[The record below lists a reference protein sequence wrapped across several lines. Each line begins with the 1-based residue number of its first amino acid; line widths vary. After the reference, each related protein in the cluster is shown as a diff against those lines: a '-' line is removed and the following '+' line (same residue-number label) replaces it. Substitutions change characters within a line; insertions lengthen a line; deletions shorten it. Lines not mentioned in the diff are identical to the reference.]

1 MARSDAL
8 LRLHKA
14 LMARRAELRKRLGME
29 LEGMGRAKGSGAGGD
44 SADVAFD
51 TGNEEITSQL
61 MELEGKELLQ
71 IERALKRLRQ
81 GTYGVCEGCSCKI
94 PVVRLNALP
103 YSTLCIKCQ
112 REAELDAGW
121 LESRRGN
128 ADWEKV
134 TDHEHGEERRE
145 VDLSDLEMD
154 ISK

>member
-8 LRLHKA
+8 LRLHKS

-29 LEGMGRAKGSGAGGD
+29 LEGMGHAKGSGASGD
-44 SADVAFD
+44 SADAAFD
-51 TGNEEITSQL
+51 SGSEEITSQL

-81 GTYGVCEGCSCKI
+81 GTYGVCEGCGTRI
-94 PVVRLNALP
+94 PVIRLNALP

-112 REAELDAGW
+112 REAELDSGW
-121 LESRRGN
+121 LESRRAN
-128 ADWEKV
+128 ANWDKV
-134 TDHEHGEERRE
+134 ADGDHAEDRQ

-154 ISK
+154 LSK

>member
-8 LRLHKA
+8 LRLHKS

-29 LEGMGRAKGSGAGGD
+29 LESMSHAKASAGSGD
-44 SADVAFD
+44 SADAAFD
-51 TGNEEITSQL
+51 TGSEEVASQL
-61 MELEGKELLQ
+61 LELEGKELLQ

-81 GTYGVCEGCSCKI
+81 GTYGLCEGCGCKI

-112 REAELDAGW
+112 REAELDSGW
-121 LESRRGN
+121 LESKRAN

-134 TDHEHGEERRE
+134 SDEGGEERRE